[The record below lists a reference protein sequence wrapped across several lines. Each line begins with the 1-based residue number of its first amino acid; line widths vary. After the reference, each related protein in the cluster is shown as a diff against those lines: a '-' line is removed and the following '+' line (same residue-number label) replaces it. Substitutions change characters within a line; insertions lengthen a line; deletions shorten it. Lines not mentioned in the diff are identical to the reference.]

1 MKTRR
6 TWALVLSAVM
16 VLAAGGL
23 LAQPLLA
30 AWPFNAEGSFERTLS
45 VTGEVDLNVTT
56 GSGSITVRPGESGRV
71 YVKAQIRARG
81 GDAEEKVRRLEASP
95 PIEQNGNVI
104 RIGRI
109 EDRELRRNVS
119 ISYELVVPAATRLDA
134 DTGSGSQ
141 SIEGIRG
148 PVKADTG
155 SGSIRLSNIAGD
167 VEADTGSG
175 DISLTSIQGRVAA
188 DTGSG
193 SIRARGVS
201 GGFVGD
207 TGSGDVILEQTGPG
221 DVRVDTG
228 SGSIEVRGVVGTL
241 FASTG
246 SGGIS
251 AEGKPTGN
259 WKLSTGSGG
268 IRVRLPAEVGFEFHA
283 HTGSGG
289 IYTDHPVTVQGAIK
303 RNDLRGTVRGG
314 GFRLELET
322 GSGSIRIE

>member
-119 ISYELVVPAATRLDA
+119 ISYELVVPATTRLKR
-134 DTGSGSQ
+134 TMVRMCGSRCSHTQ
-141 SIEGIRG
+141 V
-148 PVKADTG
+148 PT
-155 SGSIRLSNIAGD
+155 
-167 VEADTGSG
+167 
-175 DISLTSIQGRVAA
+175 VAA
-188 DTGSG
+188 SNDAAQVTSPVLPLP
-193 SIRARGVS
+193 SD
-201 GGFVGD
+201 GG
-207 TGSGDVILEQTGPG
+207 P
-221 DVRVDTG
+221 
-228 SGSIEVRGVVGTL
+228 IE
-241 FASTG
+241 F
-246 SGGIS
+246 
-251 AEGKPTGN
+251 
-259 WKLSTGSGG
+259 
-268 IRVRLPAEVGFEFHA
+268 PAGQSNA
-283 HTGSGG
+283 
-289 IYTDHPVTVQGAIK
+289 
-303 RNDLRGTVRGG
+303 
-314 GFRLELET
+314 
-322 GSGSIRIE
+322 